1 MDRNLMPS
9 DELQRI
15 QALHSYG
22 ILDTPYENDFDDLTE
37 LASVICQTPVALIS
51 LVDQN
56 RQWFKSNKGLEVR
69 ETDRAH
75 SFCAHAILKPE
86 HMMVVENARADVR
99 FKDNI
104 LVTGKTNIVFYAG
117 MPLIDSHGNAL
128 GTLCVI
134 DHCERQLN
142 ESQVKSLKI
151 LSKTVMEKLEL
162 RRQLAALSQERKNDN
177 PQPVH
182 LEHNNTAPNHNRL
195 TKRAIDQM
203 NDANARII
211 QNEQHL
217 RLAVEAANLGTFMLN
232 ISTGHL
238 ETSAYCNE
246 IFGLDENECLTINE
260 LWNMLEEDRVRIQK
274 ALSESISSDCMFD
287 EEFRIVNRADHKIRW
302 IKVVGKVLNTETEK
316 GNTFCGTVSD
326 ITEWKKIERKKGDF
340 INLASHELKSPLTSI
355 KAFTQ
360 LLQRKLKDC
369 EDSNIS
375 HLIRRSESQ
384 VRRMENL
391 VDGFLNFS
399 KLDNGLL
406 TLNKMPFDF
415 KNFVSEMI
423 ADHYTLNVNN
433 HGFELITDAETVLPA
448 DKNKIQLVITNL
460 IENAI
465 KYAPSGTP
473 IQVRISS
480 DHNEVKFEIIDQGPG
495 IAEQDALKIFDR
507 FYRVQNADTKQIAG
521 FGIGLY
527 VCKEI
532 IELHQGNIGVESTL
546 GEGSRF
552 WFTLPKHG

>member
-37 LASVICQTPVALIS
+37 LASTICQTPVALIS

-162 RRQLAALSQERKNDN
+162 RRQLAALSQEKKNDN

-182 LEHNNTAPNHNRL
+182 LEHNDTAPNHNRL

-217 RLAVEAANLGTFMLN
+217 RLAVQAANLGTFMLN

-507 FYRVQNADTKQIAG
+507 FYRVQNTDTKQIAG

>member
-1 MDRNLMPS
+1 MDRNLMAP

-51 LVDQN
+51 LVDEK

-69 ETDRAH
+69 ETDRAY
-75 SFCAHAILKPE
+75 SFCAHAILQPE
-86 HMMVVENARADVR
+86 NIMVVEDARTDQR
-99 FKDNI
+99 FKDNV

-117 MPLIDSHGNAL
+117 MPLIDSQGNAL

-134 DHCERQLN
+134 DHQQRQLN
-142 ESQVKSLKI
+142 ESQIKSLKI
-151 LSKTVMEKLEL
+151 LSKTVIEKLEL
-162 RRQLAALSQERKNDN
+162 RRQLATMSEEKETRKSNPVYSQ
-177 PQPVH
+177 H
-182 LEHNNTAPNHNRL
+182 TYTAFNQSRL
-195 TKRAIDQM
+195 TQRAIEQM
-203 NDANARII
+203 NDANALII

-232 ISTGHL
+232 INTGHL
-238 ETSAYCNE
+238 ETSAYCND
-246 IFGLDENECLTINE
+246 IFGLGENVCITITQ
-260 LWNMLEEDRVRIQK
+260 LLDMLEEDRGRIQK
-274 ALSESISSDCMFD
+274 ALTESISSGRIFD

-302 IKVVGKVLNTETEK
+302 IKVAGKVFHKETAK

-406 TLNKMPFDF
+406 TLNKAPFDF
-415 KNFVSEMI
+415 KNFVSEII
-423 ADHYTLNVNN
+423 ADHYTLNKNN
-433 HGFELITDAETVLPA
+433 HNFELITDAETVLSA

-460 IENAI
+460 MENAI

-480 DHNEVKFEIIDQGPG
+480 DHHEVKFEIIDQGPG
-495 IAEQDALKIFDR
+495 IADQDALKIFDR

-527 VCKEI
+527 ICKEI
-532 IELHQGNIGVESTL
+532 VELHQGNIGVESTL
-546 GEGSRF
+546 GIGSRF
-552 WFTLPKHG
+552 WFTLPK

>member
-507 FYRVQNADTKQIAG
+507 FYRVQNTDTKQIAG

>member
-15 QALHSYG
+15 QALQSYG

-51 LVDQN
+51 LVDEN

-75 SFCAHAILKPE
+75 SFCAHAILQPE
-86 HMMVVENARADVR
+86 NMMVVENARADVR

-134 DHCERQLN
+134 DHCERQLD
-142 ESQVKSLKI
+142 ESQMKSLRI

-162 RRQLAALSQERKNDN
+162 RRQLAALSEENEGGN
-177 PQPVH
+177 SHLVH
-182 LEHNNTAPNHNRL
+182 LQYNDAAPNHKRL

-217 RLAVEAANLGTFMLN
+217 RLAVEAASLGTFMLN
-232 ISTGHL
+232 ISTGDL

-260 LWNMLEEDRVRIQK
+260 LWSMLQEDRGRIQK
-274 ALSESISSDCMFD
+274 ALAESISSDRMFD

-302 IKVVGKVLNTETEK
+302 IKVVGKVLNKETEK

-423 ADHYTLNVNN
+423 ADHYTLNINN

-480 DHNEVKFEIIDQGPG
+480 DRNEVKFEIIDQGPG
-495 IAEQDALKIFDR
+495 IADHDALRIFDR

-546 GEGSRF
+546 GKGSRF
-552 WFTLPKHG
+552 WFTLPKSI

>member
-86 HMMVVENARADVR
+86 NMMVVENARADVR

-495 IAEQDALKIFDR
+495 IAEQDSLKIFDR
-507 FYRVQNADTKQIAG
+507 FYRVQNTDTKQIAG

>member
-162 RRQLAALSQERKNDN
+162 RRQLAALSQEKKNDN

-182 LEHNNTAPNHNRL
+182 LEHNDTAPNHNRL

-507 FYRVQNADTKQIAG
+507 FYRVQNTDTKQIAG

>member
-15 QALHSYG
+15 QALQSYG

-51 LVDQN
+51 LVDEN

-86 HMMVVENARADVR
+86 NMMVVENARADVR

-142 ESQVKSLKI
+142 ESQIKSLKI

-162 RRQLAALSQERKNDN
+162 RRQLATLSQERKNDN

-246 IFGLDENECLTINE
+246 IFGLDENQCLTINE

-274 ALSESISSDCMFD
+274 ALSESISSDCIFD

-369 EDSNIS
+369 EAVSYT
-375 HLIRRSESQ
+375 H
-384 VRRMENL
+384 
-391 VDGFLNFS
+391 
-399 KLDNGLL
+399 L
-406 TLNKMPFDF
+406 TLPTK
-415 KNFVSEMI
+415 
-423 ADHYTLNVNN
+423 
-433 HGFELITDAETVLPA
+433 
-448 DKNKIQLVITNL
+448 
-460 IENAI
+460 
-465 KYAPSGTP
+465 
-473 IQVRISS
+473 RI
-480 DHNEVKFEIIDQGPG
+480 V
-495 IAEQDALKIFDR
+495 
-507 FYRVQNADTKQIAG
+507 
-521 FGIGLY
+521 
-527 VCKEI
+527 
-532 IELHQGNIGVESTL
+532 
-546 GEGSRF
+546 
-552 WFTLPKHG
+552 

>member
-86 HMMVVENARADVR
+86 NMMVVENARADVR

-182 LEHNNTAPNHNRL
+182 LEHNHIVPNHNRL

-507 FYRVQNADTKQIAG
+507 FYRVQNTDTKQIAG

>member
-9 DELQRI
+9 DESQRI
-15 QALHSYG
+15 QALQSYG

-51 LVDQN
+51 LVDEN

-75 SFCAHAILKPE
+75 SFCAHAILQPE
-86 HMMVVENARADVR
+86 NMMVVEDARADLR

-117 MPLIDSHGNAL
+117 MPLIDSQGNAL

-142 ESQVKSLKI
+142 ESQIKSLKI

-162 RRQLAALSQERKNDN
+162 RRQLAVLSEEKDTRKFH
-177 PQPVH
+177 PVH
-182 LEHNNTAPNHNRL
+182 LQHNDTTLNHSRL
-195 TKRAIDQM
+195 TQRAIDQM
-203 NDANARII
+203 SDAHALII

-232 ISTGHL
+232 ISTGDL
-238 ETSAYCNE
+238 ETSANCNE
-246 IFGLDENECLTINE
+246 IFGLDENEFLTINE

-406 TLNKMPFDF
+406 TLNKIPFDF
-415 KNFVSEMI
+415 KNFVAEMI

-433 HGFELITDAETVLPA
+433 HGFELITDSETFLPA

-532 IELHQGNIGVESTL
+532 IELHQGNIGVESTW

>member
-15 QALHSYG
+15 QALQSYG

-51 LVDQN
+51 LVDEN

-86 HMMVVENARADVR
+86 NMMVVENARADVR

-142 ESQVKSLKI
+142 ESQIKSLKI

-162 RRQLAALSQERKNDN
+162 RRQLATLSQERKNDN

-246 IFGLDENECLTINE
+246 IFGLDENQCLTINE

-274 ALSESISSDCMFD
+274 ALSESISSDCIFD

-532 IELHQGNIGVESTL
+532 IELHQGNIGVESSL

>member
-15 QALHSYG
+15 QALQSYG

-37 LASVICQTPVALIS
+37 LASVICQMPVALIS
-51 LVDQN
+51 LVDEN

-75 SFCAHAILKPE
+75 SFCAHAILQPE
-86 HMMVVENARADVR
+86 NMMVVENARADAR

-134 DHCERQLN
+134 DHCERQLD
-142 ESQVKSLKI
+142 ESQMKSLRI
-151 LSKTVMEKLEL
+151 LSRTVMEKLEL
-162 RRQLAALSQERKNDN
+162 RRQLAALSEENEGGN
-177 PQPVH
+177 SHLVH
-182 LEHNNTAPNHNRL
+182 LQYNDAAPNHKRL

-217 RLAVEAANLGTFMLN
+217 RLAVEAASLGTFMLN
-232 ISTGHL
+232 ISTGDL

-260 LWNMLEEDRVRIQK
+260 LWSMLQEDRGRIQK
-274 ALSESISSDCMFD
+274 ALAESISSDRMFD

-302 IKVVGKVLNTETEK
+302 IKVVGKVLNKETEK

-423 ADHYTLNVNN
+423 ADHYTLNINN

-480 DHNEVKFEIIDQGPG
+480 DRNEVKFEIIDQGPG
-495 IAEQDALKIFDR
+495 IADHDALRIFDR

-546 GEGSRF
+546 GKGSRF
-552 WFTLPKHG
+552 WFTLPKSI

>member
-15 QALHSYG
+15 QALQSYG

-51 LVDQN
+51 LVDEN

-75 SFCAHAILKPE
+75 SFCAHAILQPE
-86 HMMVVENARADVR
+86 NMMVVENARADVR

-142 ESQVKSLKI
+142 ESQMKSLKI
-151 LSKTVMEKLEL
+151 LSRTVMEKLEL
-162 RRQLAALSQERKNDN
+162 RRQLAVLSEEKENNNSRS
-177 PQPVH
+177 VH
-182 LEHNNTAPNHNRL
+182 LQHNDAVLNHNRL

-217 RLAVEAANLGTFMLN
+217 RLAVEAASLGTFMLN
-232 ISTGHL
+232 ISTGDL

-260 LWNMLEEDRVRIQK
+260 LWNMLEEDRGRIQK
-274 ALSESISSDCMFD
+274 ALAESIASDRMFD

-302 IKVVGKVLNTETEK
+302 IKVVGKVLNKETEK

-423 ADHYTLNVNN
+423 ADHYTLNINN

-480 DHNEVKFEIIDQGPG
+480 DRNEVKFEIIDQGPG
-495 IAEQDALKIFDR
+495 IADHDALRIFDR

-546 GEGSRF
+546 GKGSRF
-552 WFTLPKHG
+552 WFTLPKSI

>member
-182 LEHNNTAPNHNRL
+182 LEHNDTAPNHNRL

-507 FYRVQNADTKQIAG
+507 FYRVQNTDTKQIAG

>member
-51 LVDQN
+51 LVDEN

-75 SFCAHAILKPE
+75 SFCAHAILQPE
-86 HMMVVENARADVR
+86 NMMVVENARADVR

-134 DHCERQLN
+134 DHCERQLD
-142 ESQVKSLKI
+142 ESQMKSLRI
-151 LSKTVMEKLEL
+151 LSRTVMEKLEL
-162 RRQLAALSQERKNDN
+162 RRQLAALSEENEGGN
-177 PQPVH
+177 SHPVH
-182 LEHNNTAPNHNRL
+182 LQYNDAAPNHKRL

-217 RLAVEAANLGTFMLN
+217 RLAVEAASLGTFMLN
-232 ISTGHL
+232 ISTGDL
-238 ETSAYCNE
+238 ETSTYCNE

-260 LWNMLEEDRVRIQK
+260 LWSMLQEDRGRIQK
-274 ALSESISSDCMFD
+274 ALAESISSDRMFD

-302 IKVVGKVLNTETEK
+302 IKVVGKVLNKETEK

-360 LLQRKLKDC
+360 LLQRKLKNC

-423 ADHYTLNVNN
+423 ADHYTLNINN

-480 DHNEVKFEIIDQGPG
+480 DRNEVKFEIIDQGPG
-495 IAEQDALKIFDR
+495 IADHDALRIFDR

-546 GEGSRF
+546 GKGSRF
-552 WFTLPKHG
+552 WFTLPKSI

>member
-86 HMMVVENARADVR
+86 NMMVVENARADVR

-507 FYRVQNADTKQIAG
+507 FYRVQNAGTKQIAG

>member
-86 HMMVVENARADVR
+86 NMMVVENARADVR

-406 TLNKMPFDF
+406 TLSKMPFDF

-507 FYRVQNADTKQIAG
+507 FYRVQNTDTKQIAG

>member
-1 MDRNLMPS
+1 MDRNLMPP

-86 HMMVVENARADVR
+86 NMMVVENARADVR

-406 TLNKMPFDF
+406 TLSKMPFDF

-507 FYRVQNADTKQIAG
+507 FYRVQNTDTKQIAG

>member
-406 TLNKMPFDF
+406 TLSKMPFDF

-507 FYRVQNADTKQIAG
+507 FYRVQNTDTKQIAG